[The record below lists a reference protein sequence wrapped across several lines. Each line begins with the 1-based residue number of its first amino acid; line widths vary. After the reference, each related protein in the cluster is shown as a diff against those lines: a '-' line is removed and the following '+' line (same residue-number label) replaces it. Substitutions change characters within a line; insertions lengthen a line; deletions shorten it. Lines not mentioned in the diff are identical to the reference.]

1 VTTHGGRTL
10 AIIPAYNEEDAL
22 GGTITELRSKRP
34 GVDILV
40 VDDGSTDLTSSVARH
55 HRVAVVRL
63 PYNVGIGGALR
74 VGFRYAIAKDYWRAF
89 QFDADGQHDPA
100 EVAALLDA
108 LDQGADLVVGSRFID
123 GRSDYDVGRFRRS
136 AMHTL
141 RLSLRIL
148 LGRRF
153 SDTSSGFRAFSRPM
167 LEYFADNYPA
177 EYMESVEALMLA
189 CFAGFRVTEVPAR
202 MRARL
207 LGTPSNRSLRLVYH
221 FARLY
226 VVMWTTAGSPAVLRC
241 APRLEVVP
249 A

>member
-1 VTTHGGRTL
+1 VSTSRGRTL

-22 GGTITELRSKRP
+22 GSTIAELRSVRP
-34 GVDILV
+34 DVDIVV
-40 VDDGSTDLTSSVARH
+40 VDDGSTDHTVLVARSYG
-55 HRVAVVRL
+55 VAVVPL

-74 VGFRYAIAKDYWRAF
+74 AGFRYAVAKGYERAF

-100 EVAALLDA
+100 ELASLLSA
-108 LDQGADLVVGSRFID
+108 LDQGADMVVGSRFVD
-123 GRSDYDVGRFRRS
+123 GHCDYGVGRFRRS

-141 RLSLRIL
+141 RLSLHLL

-177 EYMESVEALMLA
+177 EYLESVEALMLA

-207 LGTPSNRSLRLVYH
+207 LGTPSNRRLRLVYH
-221 FARLY
+221 FARIY
-226 VVMWTTAGSPAVLRC
+226 VVMWTTAGSPVVGRADR
-241 APRLEVVP
+241 RLEAVP